1 MAIGYLEKGYRPS
14 HIAKDLEVTTS
25 SGVEKVVKLWSI
37 LPLPDKEDVA
47 RNKREEQERRVYS
60 HEEYIGL
67 VLRSGSMISH
77 FYVICVCVGMGG
89 LENKDYNLL
98 KYLICFFLR
107 LFGR

>member
-1 MAIGYLEKGYRPS
+1 MVQMDKFKRAVAIGYLEKGYRLF

-47 RNKREEQERRVYS
+47 RNKREEQERRGDRRVYS

-67 VLRSGSMISH
+67 VLRSGSMIRH
-77 FYVICVCVGMGG
+77 FYVICVCVGSGG
-89 LENKDYNLL
+89 V
-98 KYLICFFLR
+98 
-107 LFGR
+107 